1 MAVTF
6 PSGVYPALASVDA
19 LNLLSVSIL
28 IEYLGSRNGSV
39 LCGIDT
45 NLDSTYAWLG
55 FWLYIFF

>member
-55 FWLYIFF
+55 F